1 MIIKISFLF
10 ASAGGGVA
18 ILLGAFGAHGL
29 KGRIEERLI
38 DAFQTGV
45 QYQIYHCLA
54 LLIISILM
62 REGGRNLAL
71 DLASYAFMLG
81 VLLFSGSLYLLALTN
96 IKWLGPITPIG
107 GLCFILGWSALLFSC
122 FQSIDQ

>member
-1 MIIKISFLF
+1 MIIKSRFPF

-29 KGRIEERLI
+29 KGRIEEGLI
-38 DAFQTGV
+38 EAFQTGV

-62 REGGRNLAL
+62 REWGRNLAL
-71 DLASYAFMLG
+71 DIASYAFMLG

-107 GLCFILGWSALLFSC
+107 GLCFIVGWCALLFSC
-122 FQSIDQ
+122 YQSIDQ